1 MASGLTLT
9 LGAST
14 LGASTLVSVAA
25 VSSAVEDFLRK
36 ADNLFV
42 FAATGA
48 AGGLLDSFALGTC
61 TLGACSLGACSLGAS
76 ALNASALGAS
86 ALGASFFGTP
96 LGAAALGF
104 GACLGSGV
112 LVAAAAAFGG
122 AETLVFFVLPRE
134 ACLNFSSP
142 PYLPPLE

>member
-1 MASGLTLT
+1 MASGLTST

-61 TLGACSLGACSLGAS
+61 TLGA
-76 ALNASALGAS
+76 SALGAS

-104 GACLGSGV
+104 GVCLGSGV